1 MIDGK
6 PIIGRVVGEDDEVV
20 MLNQN
25 PYMSDQQIRVPKA
38 DIAHREASSVSIMPP
53 RLLNRLNGQEVMDIM
68 AYLLSGGD
76 PEHEC
81 YTHERGCLYDE
92 DE

>member
-1 MIDGK
+1 
-6 PIIGRVVGEDDEVV
+6 
-20 MLNQN
+20 
-25 PYMSDQQIRVPKA
+25 
-38 DIAHREASSVSIMPP
+38 MPP
-53 RLLNRLNGQEVMDIM
+53 RLINRLNGQEVMDIM